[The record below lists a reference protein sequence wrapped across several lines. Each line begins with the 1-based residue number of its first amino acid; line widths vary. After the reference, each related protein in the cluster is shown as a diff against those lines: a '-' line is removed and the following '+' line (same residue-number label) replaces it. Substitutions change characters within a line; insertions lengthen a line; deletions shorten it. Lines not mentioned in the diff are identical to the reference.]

1 MSEAALISVSPVEPV
16 ENETTRPSH
25 ASYVSHAKLIGA
37 VTLLSRLLGM
47 ARESCASN
55 FFGAGAAYSAFT
67 VAFTVPNLFRKL
79 LGEGALSA
87 AFIPLYAQAVKQ
99 EKAGTGGTLSANDF
113 AAASVNLLCAI
124 LLLITLVGEAALYAA
139 TFLHL
144 SSKNLL
150 GVHLTMI
157 MLPYVLLVCGTAFL
171 SGILQVHARFAAAA
185 ATAIVLNACHIV
197 AIIIAAHLFDLSSPA
212 GMQRGVRWLSWS
224 VLIAGCLQIS
234 MLLPS
239 LRAVGFRFKPSFHI
253 FTPAIRRMLMLTLP
267 VALGAGVLQV
277 STMLDRGMSFFLA
290 SDGHRTTFTLLHQ
303 TIRYPLAPGAAA
315 RLNWA
320 QFLYQF
326 PLGVFAIALATA
338 IFPKLSSD
346 AAHEHATPGLAG
358 RHAVPDQFKHVLRKG
373 IEASLFIGFPA
384 SIGLIVVR
392 LPAVQLMFQQGKF
405 TSTDTQW
412 VALST
417 AIYSAAIW
425 AFSLQQILN
434 RAYYALHDT
443 VTPLIWGV
451 MNLVVNTAIE
461 VPLLWTRMGESG
473 MAVGTLVSF
482 ALQSVIMLWMLDRR
496 VGGMGLRQSARPIA
510 IMLTASAAML
520 AVCTLLQHSAL
531 YPHGQHKIT
540 WAMQL
545 VLLMAAG
552 GLTYFG
558 TCWVLG
564 IDVMAHVRRRK
575 AGVA

>member
-1 MSEAALISVSPVEPV
+1 MSDVVEISVSPVEPV
-16 ENETTRPSH
+16 ENEEPRPSH
-25 ASYVSHAKLIGA
+25 QSYVSHAKLIGV

-47 ARESCASN
+47 AREACASN

-87 AFIPLYAQAVKQ
+87 AFIPLYAQAVKH
-99 EKAGTGGTLSANDF
+99 EKAGEGAGLSANDF

-124 LLLITLVGEAALYAA
+124 LLAITLIGETGLWAA
-139 TFLHL
+139 TYFPMRPE
-144 SSKNLL
+144 NVL

-171 SGILQVHARFAAAA
+171 SGILQVHSRFAAAA
-185 ATAIVLNACHIV
+185 ATAIVLNACHII
-197 AIIIAAHLFDLSSPA
+197 AIIIAAHRFNLSTPA
-212 GMQRGVRWLSWS
+212 GMERGVRWLSWT

-239 LRAVGFRFKPSFHI
+239 LRAVGFRFKPDFHI
-253 FTPAIRRMLMLTLP
+253 FTPAIRRMLALTLP
-267 VALGAGVLQV
+267 VALGAGVLQI
-277 STMLDRGMSFFLA
+277 STMLDKGLSYFLA
-290 SDGHRTTFTLLHQ
+290 AGGGKTTFTLFHQ
-303 TIRYPLAPGAAA
+303 TIRYPLEYGAAA

-338 IFPKLSSD
+338 IFPKLSTD
-346 AAHEHATPGLAG
+346 AAHGLSSNE
-358 RHAVPDQFKHVLRKG
+358 VPRQFRDVLRKG
-373 IEASLFIGFPA
+373 IEASLFIGLPA

-392 LPAVQLMFQQGKF
+392 IPAVRLMFQQGKF
-405 TSTDTQW
+405 TDSDTQW

-417 AIYSAAIW
+417 GIYSAAIW

-443 VTPLIWGV
+443 VTPLVWGV
-451 MNLVVNTAIE
+451 ANLIVNTIIE
-461 VPLLWTRMGESG
+461 VPLLWTRLGESG

-482 ALQSVIMLWMLDRR
+482 AMQSVIMLWMLDRR
-496 VGGMGLRQSARPIA
+496 VGGMGLRKSAWPIA

-520 AVCTLLQHSAL
+520 GVCLLLQHL
-531 YPHGQHKIT
+531 PIYPHGQGKII
-540 WAMQL
+540 WATQL
-545 VLLMAAG
+545 LILMVMG
-552 GLTYFG
+552 GATYFG
-558 TCWVLG
+558 VCAAMGTDVL
-564 IDVMAHVRRRK
+564 AHVRRRRR
-575 AGVA
+575 

>member
-1 MSEAALISVSPVEPV
+1 MSDVEEVSVSPVEPV
-16 ENETTRPSH
+16 ENEPPRQSH
-25 ASYVSHAKLIGA
+25 ASYVSHAKLIGV

-47 ARESCASN
+47 AREACASN

-79 LGEGALSA
+79 LGEWALSA
-87 AFIPLYAQAVKQ
+87 AFIPLYAQAVKR
-99 EKAGTGGTLSANDF
+99 EKEGTGGALSANDF

-124 LLLITLVGEAALYAA
+124 LLGITIVGEAGLWGA
-139 TFLHL
+139 TFFQLRPT
-144 SSKNLL
+144 NLL

-197 AIIIAAHLFDLSSPA
+197 AMIIAAHLFDLSSPA
-212 GMQRGVRWLSWS
+212 GMERGVRWLSWS

-239 LRAVGFRFKPSFHI
+239 LRAVGFRFKPDFHI
-253 FTPAIRRMLMLTLP
+253 FTPAIRRMLVLTLP

-277 STMLDRGMSFFLA
+277 STMLDRGLSFFLA
-290 SDGHRTTFTLLHQ
+290 ADVNRTTFTFLHH
-303 TIRYPLAPGAAA
+303 TIRYPLELASAA

-320 QFLYQF
+320 QYLYQF

-338 IFPKLSSD
+338 IFPKLSTDATHGLESD
-346 AAHEHATPGLAG
+346 E
-358 RHAVPDQFKHVLRKG
+358 VPEQFKNVLRKG
-373 IEASLFIGFPA
+373 IEAALFIGFPA

-392 LPAVQLMFQQGKF
+392 YPAVRLMFQQGKF
-405 TSTDTQW
+405 TDRDTQW

-443 VTPLIWGV
+443 VTPLVWGV

-461 VPLLWTRMGESG
+461 VPLLWTHLGESG

-482 ALQSVIMLWMLDRR
+482 AMQSVIMLWMLDRR
-496 VGGMGLRQSARPIA
+496 VGGLGLRRSVRPIA
-510 IMLTASAAML
+510 IMIAASAAML
-520 AVCTLLQHSAL
+520 GVCLLLQHSPI
-531 YPHGQHKIT
+531 YPHGHKKII
-540 WAMQL
+540 WAGQL
-545 VLLMAAG
+545 VMLMGVG

-558 TCWVLG
+558 ACAGLG
-564 IDVMAHVRRRK
+564 IDVMAHVRRKKRTR
-575 AGVA
+575 

>member
-1 MSEAALISVSPVEPV
+1 MSEAVVSVSPVEPV
-16 ENETTRPSH
+16 ENEDPRPSH
-25 ASYVSHAKLIGA
+25 AAYVSHAKLIGV
-37 VTLLSRLLGM
+37 VTLLSRILGM

-87 AFIPLYAQAVKQ
+87 AFIPLYAQAVKR
-99 EKAGTGGTLSANDF
+99 EKEGLGDALSANEF
-113 AAASVNLLCAI
+113 ASASVNLLCAI
-124 LLLITLVGEAALYAA
+124 LLAITIIGELILWASTHFEMRPE
-139 TFLHL
+139 
-144 SSKNLL
+144 NLL

-171 SGILQVHARFAAAA
+171 SGILQVHSRFAAAA
-185 ATAIVLNACHIV
+185 ATAIVLNLCHII
-197 AIIIAAHLFDLSSPA
+197 AMIIAAHLFDLSSPA
-212 GMQRGVRWLSWS
+212 GMERGVRWLSWT

-234 MLLPS
+234 MLIPS
-239 LRAVGFRFKPSFHI
+239 LRKVGFRFKPDFHI
-253 FTPAIRRMLMLTLP
+253 LTPAIRRMLMLTLP

-277 STMLDRGMSFFLA
+277 STMLDRSLSFLLA
-290 SDGHRTTFTLLHQ
+290 ADGTKTTFTIFHE
-303 TIRYPLAPGAAA
+303 TIRYPLASGAAA

-346 AAHEHATPGLAG
+346 ATHGLEA
-358 RHAVPDQFKHVLRKG
+358 ADVPQAFRDVLRKG
-373 IEASLFIGFPA
+373 VEASLFIGLPA

-392 LPAVQLMFQQGKF
+392 YPAVRLMFQQGKF
-405 TSTDTQW
+405 TDSDTHW
-412 VALST
+412 VTLST

-451 MNLVVNTAIE
+451 MNLVVNTAVE
-461 VPLLWTRMGESG
+461 VPLLWTRLGESG

-482 ALQSVIMLWMLDRR
+482 AMQSLIMLWMLDRR
-496 VGGMGLRQSARPIA
+496 VGGLNLRKSVNPI
-510 IMLTASAAML
+510 AAML
-520 AVCTLLQHSAL
+520 MGSAGMLGICLLLEHSPI
-531 YPHGQHKIT
+531 YPHGHNKIT
-540 WAMQL
+540 WAIQL
-545 VLLMAAG
+545 MMLMAAG
-552 GLTYFG
+552 GATYFG
-558 TCWVLG
+558 ICMAMG
-564 IDVMAHVRRRK
+564 IDVMTHVRRRPK
-575 AGVA
+575 PRA

>member
-1 MSEAALISVSPVEPV
+1 MSDVAEVSVSPIEPV
-16 ENETTRPSH
+16 EPEEPRPSH
-25 ASYVSHAKLIGA
+25 ASYVSHAKLIGV

-47 ARESCASN
+47 AREACASN

-87 AFIPLYAQAVKQ
+87 AFIPLYAQAVKH
-99 EKAGTGGTLSANDF
+99 EKEGTGGALSANDF

-124 LLLITLVGEAALYAA
+124 LLLITLVGEAGLWAS
-139 TFLHL
+139 TFFELRP
-144 SSKNLL
+144 KNLL

-185 ATAIVLNACHIV
+185 ATAIVLNACHII
-197 AIIIAAHLFDLSSPA
+197 AIIIAAHRFNLSTPQ
-212 GMQRGVRWLSWS
+212 GMERGVHWLSWT
-224 VLIAGCLQIS
+224 VLLAGCLQIS

-239 LRAVGFRFKPSFHI
+239 LRAVGFHFKPDFHI
-253 FTPAIRRMLMLTLP
+253 FTPAIRRMLVLTLP
-267 VALGAGVLQV
+267 VALGAGVLQI
-277 STMLDRGMSFFLA
+277 STMLDRGLSFFLA
-290 SDGHRTTFTLLHQ
+290 SDGSKTTFTLLHHI
-303 TIRYPLAPGAAA
+303 IRYPLAPGAAA

-338 IFPKLSSD
+338 IFPKLSTD
-346 AAHEHATPGLAG
+346 ATHGLASNE
-358 RHAVPDQFKHVLRKG
+358 VPDQFRNVLRQG
-373 IEASLFIGFPA
+373 IEASLFIGLPA

-392 LPAVQLMFQQGKF
+392 MPAVRLMFQQGKF
-405 TSTDTQW
+405 TDTDTQW

-461 VPLLWTRMGESG
+461 VPLLWTHLGESG

-482 ALQSVIMLWMLDRR
+482 AMQSLIMLWMLDRR
-496 VGGMGLRQSARPIA
+496 VGGIGLRRSARPVA

-520 AVCTLLQHSAL
+520 GVCLLLQHL
-531 YPHGQHKIT
+531 PIYPHGQRKLI
-540 WAMQL
+540 WAIQ
-545 VLLMAAG
+545 LLMLMVAG

-558 TCWVLG
+558 TCAAMG
-564 IDVMAHVRRRK
+564 IAVMAHVQRRRR
-575 AGVA
+575 

>member
-1 MSEAALISVSPVEPV
+1 MSEVVISVSPVEPV
-16 ENETTRPSH
+16 ENEEPRPSH
-25 ASYVSHAKLIGA
+25 ASYVSHAKLIGI
-37 VTLLSRLLGM
+37 VTLVSRLLGM
-47 ARESCASN
+47 AREACASN

-87 AFIPLYAQAVKQ
+87 AFIPLYAQAVKH
-99 EKAGTGGTLSANDF
+99 EKEGTGGALSANDF
-113 AAASVNLLCAI
+113 AAASVNLLCGI
-124 LLLITLVGEAALYAA
+124 LLAITIVGEVALWCA
-139 TFLHL
+139 TFFAMRPA
-144 SSKNLL
+144 NVL

-171 SGILQVHARFAAAA
+171 SGILQVHSRFAAAA
-185 ATAIVLNACHIV
+185 ATAIVLNACHIIAMIV
-197 AIIIAAHLFDLSSPA
+197 AAHLFDLSSPT
-212 GMQRGVRWLSWS
+212 GMERGVRWLSWS

-239 LRAVGFRFKPSFHI
+239 LRAVGFRFKPDFHI
-253 FTPAIRRMLMLTLP
+253 FTPAIRRMLVLTLP

-277 STMLDRGMSFFLA
+277 STMLDRGLSFLLA
-290 SDGHRTTFTLLHQ
+290 ADGDKTTFTLLHH
-303 TIRYPLAPGAAA
+303 TIRYPLEAGAAA

-338 IFPKLSSD
+338 IFPKLSTD
-346 AAHEHATPGLAG
+346 ATHADGGVGIPQ
-358 RHAVPDQFKHVLRKG
+358 QFHSILRKG

-392 LPAVQLMFQQGKF
+392 YPAVRLMFQQGKF
-405 TSTDTQW
+405 TDRDTQW

-461 VPLLWTRMGESG
+461 VPLLWTHLGESG

-482 ALQSVIMLWMLDRR
+482 AMQSVIMLWMLDRR
-496 VGGMGLRQSARPIA
+496 VGGLSLGKSMKPIS

-520 AVCTLLQHSAL
+520 GVCLLLQHSPIYHPPLHRKAL
-531 YPHGQHKIT
+531 
-540 WAMQL
+540 WAAQL
-545 VLLMAAG
+545 VMLMGIG

-558 TCWVLG
+558 TCAVLG
-564 IDVMAHVRRRK
+564 IDVLAHVRRRK
-575 AGVA
+575 KGVASLR

>member
-1 MSEAALISVSPVEPV
+1 MSDVLEISPSPEAAASPPISAPPDPGNS
-16 ENETTRPSH
+16 T
-25 ASYVSHAKLIGA
+25 SYVSHAKLIGV

-87 AFIPLYAQAVKQ
+87 AFIPLYAQAVKR
-99 EKAGTGGTLSANDF
+99 ERLGEATEMSANDF

-124 LLLITLVGEAALYAA
+124 LLAITLAGEAILWCMA
-139 TFLHL
+139 FIPMRPE
-144 SSKNLL
+144 NLL
-150 GVHLTMI
+150 GIRLTMI

-171 SGILQVHARFAAAA
+171 SGILQVHSRFTAAA
-185 ATAIVLNACHIV
+185 ATAIVLNACHII
-197 AIIIAAHLFDLSSPA
+197 AMIIAAHLFDLSSPA
-212 GMQRGVRWLSWS
+212 GMERGVRWLSWT
-224 VLIAGCLQIS
+224 VLIAGCLQIA

-239 LRAVGFRFKPSFHI
+239 LRAVGFRFKPDFHI
-253 FTPAIRRMLMLTLP
+253 LTPAIRRMLVLTLP

-277 STMLDRGMSFFLA
+277 STMLDRSLSFVLA
-290 SDGHRTTFTLLHQ
+290 ADGDKTTFKLLNY
-303 TIRYPLAPGAAA
+303 TIRYPLASGAAA

-338 IFPKLSSD
+338 IFPKLSTD
-346 AAHEHATPGLAG
+346 AVHGSGSNH
-358 RHAVPDQFKHVLRKG
+358 VPQAFRDVLRQG
-373 IEASLFIGFPA
+373 IEASLFIGLPA

-392 LPAVQLMFQQGKF
+392 TPAVQLMFQQGKF
-405 TSTDTQW
+405 TARDTQW

-443 VTPLIWGV
+443 VTPLIWGI

-461 VPLLWTRMGESG
+461 VPLLWTRLGESG

-482 ALQSVIMLWMLDRR
+482 AMQSLIMLWMLDRR
-496 VGGMGLRQSARPIA
+496 VGGMGLARSVRPIVT
-510 IMLTASAAML
+510 MLIASAAML
-520 AVCTLLQHSAL
+520 GACLLVEQL
-531 YPHGQHKIT
+531 PGYPHGEKKVI
-540 WAMQL
+540 WAAQL
-545 VLLMAAG
+545 ALLMATG
-552 GLTYFG
+552 GGTYFG
-558 TCWVLG
+558 VCALLGMDVTAVLRK
-564 IDVMAHVRRRK
+564 RR
-575 AGVA
+575 